1 MALVAGA
8 PWGAHFYGGRV
19 ETRDGVLPAGYRLM
33 SAGAVIILGLM
44 VWIVLAYSGTVGAGL
59 WSGGFL
65 DIGIW
70 VVFGYLVLN
79 TLGNLTGVSPIWQPG
94 CSGLRSIR
102 GCRSATTRFG
112 CCGCSVSSP
121 RWASS
126 RTRKPSPQ

>member
-1 MALVAGA
+1 MDETAAIIVAVLLGAIAVAQVALVAGA

-79 TLGNLTGVSPIWQPG
+79 TLGNLSGVSPIE
-94 CSGLRSIR
+94 
-102 GCRSATTRFG
+102 
-112 CCGCSVSSP
+112 
-121 RWASS
+121 RWLMSTVTALCAALVLLVAL
-126 RTRKPSPQ
+126 